1 MPHDLPIYDLED
13 RIIAELGTHSRLI
26 LQAPTGSGK
35 STQVPQI
42 LLDHGLLG
50 DGQVVILQ
58 PRRLATRLLA
68 ARVAAERNVRL
79 GDEVGYQ
86 IRFENVTS
94 ERTRIRF
101 VTEGILLRQLIQ
113 DPQLRGISAILF
125 DEFHERHLYG
135 DITLARA
142 LHLQATSRPDLK
154 LAVMS
159 ATLDAGLL
167 QKYLEPCAVLS
178 SSGREF
184 PVEIE
189 YLPKPIGGDGYPI
202 WDLAADELERI
213 APHTSGDLLVFM
225 PGKYEIG
232 RTIAA
237 IRASRVSDR
246 FVVLPLHGELP
257 PAEQDAAL
265 AHYQKRRAIV
275 ATNVAETSLTID
287 GVQVVIDTGLA
298 RIARFDARR
307 GINTLLIEKISRAS
321 ADQRAGRAGRTA
333 PGHCLRL
340 WTEREH
346 LDRAAQ
352 ELPEVKR
359 LDLAEVV
366 LTLKAS
372 GIQEIGNFPWLEP
385 PDPQALARAEQL
397 LEDLGAIFPGSA
409 RASRAVV
416 GAPADNPAEP
426 PEVPARAPEPAREA
440 RALPSITPLGRRML
454 AFPVHPRYARMLL
467 AAQQY
472 GCVPAV
478 ALIAALTQGRNL
490 LRRLEGKQAREDRD
504 DVLGSDAE
512 SDLFILM
519 RAFRYAEKSGFDH
532 QRCAR
537 LGINAGAAR
546 EAAQLTEQFLAIAR
560 EERLDLKAREVKA
573 GSIERC
579 VLAGFPDQVA
589 MRLDAGTLRCALVHG
604 RRGVLARESSVHGA
618 RLLVASEVREIESS
632 NKERQVLLTLATR
645 IEEEWLRELFP
656 ESFREES
663 RVEFDPTLR
672 RVVGQQATLFHDLVL
687 HSDEFSPKEDPT
699 TAQILAREALS
710 GSCPLKHWDNAV
722 EQWIARVNFI
732 ATQFPELEFPRID
745 HAGKLLLL
753 EQVCQ
758 GAKSYKEIKERP
770 VWPAVKSW
778 LSAAQ
783 QERLDELAP
792 ERIKLAGGRAAKIT
806 YGDGAAPTIA
816 ARIQD
821 LYDTPRGLAVGR
833 GRIALRIQVLA
844 PNHRPIQ
851 ITNDLETFW
860 REGYPKIKKEL
871 QRKYPKHEWR

>member
-1 MPHDLPIYDLED
+1 MKREDLPIFELEH
-13 RIIAELGTHSRLI
+13 RIIGELKEQSRLI
-26 LQAPTGSGK
+26 IQAPTGSGK

-68 ARVAAERNVRL
+68 ARVASERGVPL

-94 ERTRIRF
+94 DRTLIRF

-113 DPQLRGISAILF
+113 DPHLRGVSAILF

-142 LHLQATSRPDLK
+142 LQLQATSRPELK

-159 ATLDAGLL
+159 ATLEAGLL

-178 SSGREF
+178 SSGRAF
-184 PVEIE
+184 PVTIE
-189 YLPKPIGGDGYPI
+189 YLPKPVGGDGYPV

-213 APHTSGDLLVFM
+213 APRTEGDVLVFM

-232 RTIAA
+232 RTISA

-287 GVQVVIDTGLA
+287 GVQVVIDGGLA

-307 GINTLLIEKISRAS
+307 GINTLLVEKISRAS

-340 WTEREH
+340 WIEREH
-346 LDRAAQ
+346 LERAPQ

-372 GIQEIGNFPWLEP
+372 GVEEIGDFRWLET
-385 PDPQALARAEQL
+385 PDPQSLARAEQL
-397 LEDLGAIFPGSA
+397 LVDLGALGST
-409 RASRAVV
+409 
-416 GAPADNPAEP
+416 
-426 PEVPARAPEPAREA
+426 RET
-440 RALPSITPLGRRML
+440 RALAGITPLGRRML

-472 GCVPAV
+472 RCVPAV

-504 DVLGSDAE
+504 DVLGRDAE

-519 RAFRYAEKSGFDH
+519 RAFRYAENCRFDS

-560 EERLDLKAREVKA
+560 EEGLDLQTREVKA

-589 MRLDAGTLRCALVHG
+589 ARLDAGTLRCTLVHA
-604 RRGVLARESSVHGA
+604 RRGVLARESAVHAA

-632 NKERQVLLTLATR
+632 EKERQVLLTLATK
-645 IEEEWLRELFP
+645 IEEDWLHELFP
-656 ESFREES
+656 ESFREEI

-672 RVVGQQATLFHDLVL
+672 RVVGHRATLFHDLVL
-687 HSDEFSPKEDPT
+687 RSEDFSPKGDP
-699 TAQILAREALS
+699 AAARILAREVLA
-710 GSCPLKHWDNAV
+710 GTCPLKHWDNAV
-722 EQWIARVNFI
+722 EQWMARVNFL
-732 ATQFPELEFPRID
+732 ATEFPELEFPRID
-745 HAGKLLLL
+745 EAGKLLLL
-753 EQVCQ
+753 EQLCQ
-758 GAKSYKEIKERP
+758 GAASYKEIKERP
-770 VWPAVKSW
+770 VWPVVKSW
-778 LSAAQ
+778 LSATQ
-783 QERLDELAP
+783 QATLDDLAP
-792 ERIKLAGGRAAKIT
+792 ERTKLAKGRAARIT
-806 YGDGAAPTIA
+806 YGDAAPPTIA

-821 LYDTPRGLAVGR
+821 LYDTPRGLTVGR

>member
-1 MPHDLPIYDLED
+1 MRREDLPIFELEQSLV
-13 RIIAELGTHSRLI
+13 AKLNAHSRLI
-26 LQAPTGSGK
+26 IQAPTGSGK

-68 ARVAAERNVRL
+68 ARVASERNGRL

-94 ERTRIRF
+94 QRTRIRF

-113 DPQLRGISAILF
+113 DPELRGVAAILF

-142 LHLQATSRPDLK
+142 VQLQATSRPDLK

-159 ATLDAGLL
+159 ATLDADLL
-167 QKYLEPCAVLS
+167 QEYLEPCDVLS
-178 SSGREF
+178 SSGRAY
-184 PVEIE
+184 PVAIE
-189 YLPKPIGGDGYPI
+189 YLPKPVGGENYPI
-202 WDLAADELERI
+202 WELTADELERL
-213 APHTSGDLLVFM
+213 ASRTEGDVLIFM

-232 RTIAA
+232 RTISAV
-237 IRASRVSDR
+237 RASRVSDQ
-246 FVVLPLHGELP
+246 FVVVPLHGELP
-257 PAEQDAAL
+257 PGEQDAAL
-265 AHYQKRRAIV
+265 RHYEKRKAIV

-287 GVQVVIDTGLA
+287 GVRVVIDSGVA

-307 GINTLLIEKISRAS
+307 GINTLLVEKISRAS

-346 LDRAAQ
+346 IERAAQ

-372 GIQEIGNFPWLEP
+372 GVEEIGNFRWLER

-397 LEDLGAIFPGSA
+397 LADLGALHA
-409 RASRAVV
+409 E
-416 GAPADNPAEP
+416 GAAQT
-426 PEVPARAPEPAREA
+426 V
-440 RALPSITPLGRRML
+440 TPLGRRML

-467 AAQQY
+467 AAQEY
-472 GCVPAV
+472 HCVRAV

-490 LRRLEGKQAREDRD
+490 LRRLENKQAREDRE

-519 RAFRYAEKSGFDH
+519 RVFRYAENSRFDG

-546 EAAQLTEQFLAIAR
+546 EAAQLADQFLAIAR
-560 EERLDLKAREVKA
+560 DEGLDLETGEVNSGA
-573 GSIERC
+573 IERC

-604 RRGVLARESSVHGA
+604 RRGVLARESAVHGA
-618 RLLVASEVREIESS
+618 PLLVASEVREIESS
-632 NKERQVLLTLATR
+632 EKERQVLLTLATR
-645 IEEEWLRELFP
+645 IEEDWLRELFP
-656 ESFREES
+656 ESLREET
-663 RVEFDPTLR
+663 RVEFDPALR
-672 RVVGQQATLFHDLVL
+672 RVVGRRAVLFHDLVL
-687 HSDEFSPKEDPT
+687 RSEDFSPKGDVR
-699 TAQILAREALS
+699 TAQILAREVLA

-722 EQWIARVNFI
+722 EQWIERVSFV
-732 ATQFPELEFPRID
+732 ATQFPEFEFPQID
-745 HAGKLLLL
+745 EAGKLLLL
-753 EQVCQ
+753 EQICQ
-758 GAKSYKEIKERP
+758 GAVSYKEIKERA
-770 VWPAVKSW
+770 VWPVVKSW
-778 LSAAQ
+778 LNAAQ
-783 QERLDELAP
+783 LQLLDDYAP
-792 ERIKLAGGRAAKIT
+792 ERIKLAKGRAAKIV
-806 YGDGAAPTIA
+806 YGNSAAPTVA

-821 LYDTPRGLAVGR
+821 LYDTPRGLSVGR

-851 ITNDLETFW
+851 ITEDLETFW
-860 REGYPKIKKEL
+860 RENYPKIKKEL

>member
-1 MPHDLPIYDLED
+1 MPREDLPIFELEH
-13 RIIAELGTHSRLI
+13 RIVAEIKARSRLI
-26 LQAPTGSGK
+26 IQAPTGSGK

-50 DGQVVILQ
+50 AGQVVILQ

-68 ARVAAERNVRL
+68 ARVASERNSRL
-79 GDEVGYQ
+79 GEEVGYQ
-86 IRFENVTS
+86 IRFENITS
-94 ERTRIRF
+94 DRTRIRF

-113 DPQLRGISAILF
+113 DPQLRSVAAILF

-142 LHLQATSRPDLK
+142 LQLQATSRPDLK

-167 QKYLEPCAVLS
+167 EKYLAPCAVLS
-178 SSGREF
+178 SSGRAF

-189 YLPKPIGGDGYPI
+189 YLPKPVGGDGYPV
-202 WDLAADELERI
+202 WDLAADELERV
-213 APHTSGDLLVFM
+213 APRTEGDVLIFM

-232 RTIAA
+232 RTISAV
-237 IRASRVSDR
+237 RASRVSDR

-257 PAEQDAAL
+257 ASEQDAAL
-265 AHYQKRRAIV
+265 AHYEKRRAIV

-287 GVQVVIDTGLA
+287 GVRVVIDSGLA
-298 RIARFDARR
+298 RIARFDPRR
-307 GINTLLIEKISRAS
+307 GINTLLIEEISRAS
-321 ADQRAGRAGRTA
+321 AEQRAGRAGRTA

-346 LDRAAQ
+346 LDRAVQ

-372 GIQEIGNFPWLEP
+372 GVEEIGSFRWLEP
-385 PDPQALARAEQL
+385 PDPRALTRAEQL
-397 LEDLGAIFPGSA
+397 LVDLGALHVGDA
-409 RASRAVV
+409 AASSV
-416 GAPADNPAEP
+416 
-426 PEVPARAPEPAREA
+426 
-440 RALPSITPLGRRML
+440 TPLGRRML

-467 AAQQY
+467 AAQEY
-472 GCVPAV
+472 RCVPAV

-490 LRRLEGKQAREDRD
+490 LRRLDGKQAREDRE

-512 SDLFILM
+512 SDLFVLM
-519 RAFRYAEKSGFDH
+519 RAFRYAENSRFDS
-532 QRCAR
+532 QRCTR

-560 EERLDLKAREVKA
+560 DEGLDLETGEVKA

-589 MRLDAGTLRCALVHG
+589 ARLDAGTLRCALVHG
-604 RRGVLARESSVHGA
+604 RRGVLARESAVHGA

-632 NKERQVLLTLATR
+632 DKERQVLLTLATK
-645 IEEEWLRELFP
+645 IEENWLRELFP
-656 ESFREES
+656 ESFREET

-672 RVVGQQATLFHDLVL
+672 RVVGHRATLFHDLL
-687 HSDEFSPKEDPT
+687 LRSEEFSPKADPAA
-699 TAQILAREALS
+699 AQILAREVLA
-710 GSCPLKHWDNAV
+710 GTCPLKHWDNAV
-722 EQWIARVNFI
+722 EQWIERVNFV
-732 ATQFPELEFPRID
+732 AREFPELEFPRID
-745 HAGKLLLL
+745 EAGKLLLL
-753 EQVCQ
+753 EQIGQ
-758 GAKSYKEIKERP
+758 GATSYKEVKERP
-770 VWPAVKSW
+770 VWPIVKSW

-783 QERLDELAP
+783 QQTLDELAP
-792 ERIKLAGGRAAKIT
+792 ERIKLAKGRAAKIT
-806 YGDGAAPTIA
+806 YSDAAAPTIA

-833 GRIALRIQVLA
+833 GRTALRIQVLA

-851 ITNDLETFW
+851 ITTDLENFW